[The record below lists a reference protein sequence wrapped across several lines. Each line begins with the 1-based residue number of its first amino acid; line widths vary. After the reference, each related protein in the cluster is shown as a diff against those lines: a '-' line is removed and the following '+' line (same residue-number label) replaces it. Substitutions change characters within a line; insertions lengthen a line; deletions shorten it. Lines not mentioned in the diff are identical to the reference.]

1 MAYKNNYPN
10 LFKPIKIGNLVMKNR
25 IFSAPTSLNW
35 GAVDGN
41 LTLDTIAYYEEKA
54 KGGAAV
60 VTMGESIVHTA
71 TGKSHDRQI
80 ELDNPTSLV
89 SLSQLARAIKRH
101 GAIPSAELS
110 HGGKWGGLVSMAG
123 SMKEGKVSYGPSA
136 EMTEAG
142 EVKEMPEELL
152 LEVIESFG
160 KGAAVL
166 KRAGFE
172 MCMVHAGHNWFFGQF
187 LSPHSNHRTDAY
199 GGSFEN
205 RAKPLVMALE
215 SIRRHVGPGFPIE
228 VRISADE
235 FLADGITLEEGIKLA
250 KLIEDKCDL
259 INVSAGLHE
268 DLELYLRTHP
278 TQFAEKG
285 ANVYLAE
292 AIRKEVNVP
301 ISTVGAIVDPE
312 MMEEIIASGKA
323 DIVELGRPLLADPQL
338 PNKLRQGREKEI
350 RRCLRCM
357 SCFGAS
363 LKTET
368 TICTVNPATGN
379 EYNEWIAKS
388 QPTSPKKVLIAG
400 GGPGGMQA
408 AITAA
413 QRGHDV
419 TLYEKTGSL
428 GGALHFAKH
437 VDFKYD
443 MYTFAEVL
451 AYEVEKYGVKVHLN
465 TPVTRD
471 IVESEAP
478 DVLMLATGAKPVTPS
493 IPGIDGDNVMFAE
506 SIYGQEDK
514 AGEKAVVL
522 GGGLV
527 GCETAA
533 HLARMGKEVT
543 LVELR
548 DDVAADAEIFY
559 QTAVKLDLKKHDVR
573 VLTNTSGKEIS
584 SEGLLTVSAD
594 GGEELIKADIVL
606 NAVGYYADNKLFEEL
621 ADSAPVVHRIGD
633 CRRPGKVYDAVT
645 NGYYM
650 SLDI

>member
-1 MAYKNNYPN
+1 MSYENKYPH
-10 LFKPIKIGNLVMKNR
+10 LFQPIKIGNLVLKNR

-41 LTLDTIAYYEEKA
+41 LTPETIAYYEQKA
-54 KGGAAV
+54 KGGCAV

-101 GAIPSAELS
+101 GAVPSAELS

-123 SMKEGKVSYGPSA
+123 SLKSGKVSYGASA

-142 EVKEMPEELL
+142 EVKEMPETLL

-187 LSPHSNHRTDAY
+187 LSPYTNHRTDAY

-215 SIRRHVGPGFPIE
+215 SIRRHVGQNFPIE
-228 VRISADE
+228 VRISGDE
-235 FLADGITLEEGIKLA
+235 FLEGGITQEEGIKLA
-250 KLIEDKCDL
+250 KLIQDKCDL

-268 DLELYLRTHP
+268 NLALYLRTHP
-278 TQFAEKG
+278 TQFIDKG

-292 AIRKEVNVP
+292 AIRKEVHVP

-312 MMEEIIASGKA
+312 MMEDIIATGKA
-323 DIVELGRPLLADPQL
+323 DIVELGRPLLADPYL
-338 PNKLRQGREKEI
+338 PEKLRTGREKEL

-368 TICTVNPATGN
+368 TLCTVNPATGN
-379 EYNEWIAKS
+379 EFNEWIAKG
-388 QPTSPKKVLIAG
+388 QPTQPKRVLVAG

-419 TLYEKTGSL
+419 ILVEKTESL
-428 GGALHFAKH
+428 GGALHFAKY

-443 MYTFAEVL
+443 MYRLAEGL
-451 AYEVEKYGVKVHLN
+451 AYECEKYNVKVMLN
-465 TPVTRD
+465 TEITGKLVD
-471 IVESEAP
+471 SIAP
-478 DVLMLATGAKPVTPS
+478 DVLILATGAKPILPK
-493 IPGIDGDNVMFAE
+493 IKGIDGENVMFAE
-506 SIYGQEDK
+506 CIYGNEAK
-514 AGEKAVVL
+514 AGEHVVVL

-533 HLARMGKEVT
+533 HLARMGKQVT
-543 LVELR
+543 LVEMR
-548 DDVAADAEIFY
+548 EDVALDAEVFY
-559 QTAVKLDLKKHDVR
+559 QTAVKIDMEKNHVEIM
-573 VLTNTSGKEIS
+573 TNTSGVEINAK
-584 SEGLLTVSAD
+584 GLIVEQKGEKKLILAD
-594 GGEELIKADIVL
+594 MIL
-606 NAVGYYADNKLFEEL
+606 NAVGYYADNMLFEKL
-621 ADSAPVVHRIGD
+621 HDAAPMVHRIGD
-633 CRRPGKVYDAVT
+633 CRRPGKVFDAIST
-645 NGYYM
+645 GYYVAM
-650 SLDI
+650 DL

>member
-1 MAYKNNYPN
+1 MSYENKYPH
-10 LFKPIKIGNLVMKNR
+10 LFQPIKIGNLVLKNR

-41 LTLDTIAYYEEKA
+41 LTPETIAYYEQKA
-54 KGGAAV
+54 KGGCAV

-101 GAIPSAELS
+101 GAVPSAELS

-123 SMKEGKVSYGPSA
+123 SLKSGKVSYGASA

-142 EVKEMPEELL
+142 EVKEMPETLL

-187 LSPHSNHRTDAY
+187 LSPYTNHRTDAY

-215 SIRRHVGPGFPIE
+215 SIRRHVGQNFPIE
-228 VRISADE
+228 VRISGDE
-235 FLADGITLEEGIKLA
+235 FLEGGITQEEGIKLA
-250 KLIEDKCDL
+250 KLIQDKCDL

-268 DLELYLRTHP
+268 NLALYLRTHP
-278 TQFAEKG
+278 TQFIDKG

-292 AIRKEVNVP
+292 AIRKEVHVP

-312 MMEEIIASGKA
+312 MMEDIIATGKA
-323 DIVELGRPLLADPQL
+323 DIVELGRPLLADPYL
-338 PNKLRQGREKEI
+338 PEKLRTGREKEL

-368 TICTVNPATGN
+368 TLCTVNPATGN
-379 EYNEWIAKS
+379 EFNEWIAKG
-388 QPTSPKKVLIAG
+388 QPTQPKRVLVAG

-419 TLYEKTGSL
+419 ILVEKTESL
-428 GGALHFAKH
+428 GGALHFAKY

-443 MYTFAEVL
+443 MYRLAEGL
-451 AYEVEKYGVKVHLN
+451 AYECEKYNVKVMLN
-465 TPVTRD
+465 TEITGKLVD
-471 IVESEAP
+471 SIAP
-478 DVLMLATGAKPVTPS
+478 DVLILATGAKPILPK
-493 IPGIDGDNVMFAE
+493 IKGIDRENVMFAE
-506 SIYGQEDK
+506 CIYGNEAK
-514 AGEKAVVL
+514 AGEHVVVL

-533 HLARMGKEVT
+533 HLARMGKQVT
-543 LVELR
+543 LVEMR
-548 DDVAADAEIFY
+548 EDVALDAEVFY
-559 QTAVKLDLKKHDVR
+559 QTAVKIDMEKNHVEIM
-573 VLTNTSGKEIS
+573 TNTSGVEINAK
-584 SEGLLTVSAD
+584 GLIVEQKGEKKLILAD
-594 GGEELIKADIVL
+594 MIL
-606 NAVGYYADNKLFEEL
+606 NAVGYYADNMLFEKL
-621 ADSAPVVHRIGD
+621 HDAAPMVHRIGD
-633 CRRPGKVYDAVT
+633 CRRPGKVFDAIST
-645 NGYYM
+645 GYYVAM
-650 SLDI
+650 DL